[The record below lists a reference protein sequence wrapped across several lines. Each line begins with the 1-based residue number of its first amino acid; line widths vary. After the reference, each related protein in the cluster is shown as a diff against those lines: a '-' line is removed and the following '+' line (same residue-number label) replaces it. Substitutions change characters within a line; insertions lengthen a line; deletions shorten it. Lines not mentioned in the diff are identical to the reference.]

1 MSTQLDAQPTEESNE
16 SGAEG
21 QMALTPVWQESTLQ
35 AGFVH
40 DWLVAGPLATPL
52 ADIEG
57 FNGPNFKERIAADF
71 RTATGKVGKAQD
83 PAVPGAGEIFA
94 SALERHS
101 FVPDHDGTKWRV
113 VRCLDDHFVDLSTFH
128 HTPHYLQ
135 SWAYCVL
142 EVGGARD
149 VTFALTTN
157 GPADIWVNGEHC
169 HRAERFQH
177 QLPATVSFA
186 ARLKEGRNEIGI
198 CFEAV
203 ALRECP
209 YVMALQVADDQGTD
223 SAHERRG
230 DKAFDDCKVF
240 LPTSV
245 RPESRRKTLESL
257 FEQAYLERDLYS
269 RHAKVT
275 VRWPGDEPVTDD
287 FALRL
292 QRKGGRIYSE
302 HHTKGESREEVVLGT
317 AFQFPQDDYQI
328 MLFPNPEHYYTNDLR
343 VERMLDIHIVGN
355 TEYSTERYG
364 TYQGR
369 RREAL
374 LGAARRGAEDSV
386 FSEIAAM
393 ELGMWD
399 NLNEQVILDSIAS
412 INERA
417 DCSDFDLVGLL
428 GMAGRYIEEE
438 GFPQSLV
445 EPLQSC
451 FQNFRYWMDQPGADA
466 MCFWSENHQ
475 ILFHT
480 CEILAG
486 QLLPDELFA
495 NAGLTGSEHRS
506 KGEERALSWLR
517 KRAAGGFREWDSN
530 TYFEED
536 VLALSHLVDLAEN
549 DDVRE
554 LAAVVLDKMFFGL
567 AVNSFKGVF
576 GSSHGRTYAPYIK
589 DAFREPTSGITRLL
603 WGKGIFNGSIRGTVS
618 LACAVNYQLPPVI
631 EAIAIDPADEIWSR
645 ERHAG
650 QLEAWCDREEGE
662 WAVDK
667 VTYKTP
673 DYMLSSAQD
682 YRPGRFGYQQHIWQA
697 TLAPEAVVFVTHP
710 PCLSEDGSHR
720 PNFWHGNVVLPR
732 VAQWKDLLVAVH
744 QLPEDDWL
752 GFTHAYFPVYA
763 FDEHEIRDGWAC
775 ARVGEGYL
783 AITASAGFT
792 LTESGKSAFRELRS
806 YGQNNVWMVQM
817 GREELD
823 GSFAEFVEKVT
834 ALDIIFEEDSVH
846 LTSLRGDSIDF
857 GWQGPL
863 LVNEQEQ
870 EIGGFLHFDNPYSST
885 ELGSEKM
892 SIQFMDLLMQLDFS

>member
-1 MSTQLDAQPTEESNE
+1 MSTEMDAQPAGESRE
-16 SGAEG
+16 PEAEG
-21 QMALTPVWQESTLQ
+21 QMSLTPVWQESALQ
-35 AGFVH
+35 TGFVH
-40 DWLVAGPLATPL
+40 DWLVAGPLATPIAEFEGYTGPDDKNRIV
-52 ADIEG
+52 ADVRAAAAAGGSDPEG
-57 FNGPNFKERIAADF
+57 AI
-71 RTATGKVGKAQD
+71 
-83 PAVPGAGEIFA
+83 PASPEVFAG
-94 SALERHS
+94 ALERHS
-101 FVPDHDGTKWRV
+101 FVPDREETKWRV
-113 VRCLDDHFVDLSTFH
+113 VRCLDDHFVDVSTFH
-128 HTPHYLQ
+128 HTPHFLQ
-135 SWAYCVL
+135 AWAYCVL
-142 EVGGARD
+142 DVPGACE

-157 GPADIWVNGEHC
+157 GPADIWVNEEQC
-169 HRAERFQH
+169 HRVEHFHH
-177 QLPATVSFA
+177 QLPETVSFPA
-186 ARLKEGRNEIGI
+186 KLKEGRNEVKV

-209 YVMALQVADDQGTD
+209 YVMALQLTDQEDGGSKSLD
-223 SAHERRG
+223 NIR
-230 DKAFDDCKVF
+230 VL

-245 RPESRRKTLESL
+245 RPASRRQTLESI
-257 FEQAYLERDLYS
+257 FDQAYLDRDVYS

-275 VRWPGDEPVTDD
+275 VRWPEGQAVTDD

-292 QRKGGRIYSE
+292 MRKGGRIYSE
-302 HHTKGESREEVVLGT
+302 HHTKGETREEVVLGT
-317 AFQFPQDDYQI
+317 AFQFPQDDYEVF
-328 MLFPNPEHYYTNDLR
+328 LFPNPEHYYVNDLR
-343 VERMLDIHIVGN
+343 VERRMDVHIVGN

-364 TYQGR
+364 TYPQR

-374 LGAARRGAEDSV
+374 LNAARRGAEGSI
-386 FSEIAAM
+386 FAEIAAM

-399 NLNEQVILDSIAS
+399 NLNEQVILDCIAS

-428 GMAGRYIEEE
+428 GMAGRYIEEQ
-438 GFPQSLV
+438 GFPQSLI
-445 EPLQSC
+445 EPLQNC
-451 FQNFRYWMDQPGADA
+451 FQSFRYWMDQPGADA

-486 QLLPDELFA
+486 QLLPDELFT
-495 NAGLTGSEHRS
+495 NAGLTGSEHRA

-576 GSSHGRTYAPYIK
+576 GSSHGRTYAPFIK

-603 WGKGIFNGSIRGTVS
+603 WGKGIFNRSIRGTVS

-662 WAVDK
+662 WEVNK

-673 DYMLSSAQD
+673 DYMLCSAQD
-682 YRPGRFGYQQHIWQA
+682 FRPGESGYQQHIWQA
-697 TLAPEAVVFVTHP
+697 TFSPEAVVFVTHP

-732 VAQWKDLLVAVH
+732 AAQWKDLLVAVH
-744 QLPEDDWL
+744 RLPEDDWL
-752 GFTHAYFPVYA
+752 GFTHAYFPMHA

-775 ARVGEGYL
+775 ARVGDGYL
-783 AITASAGFT
+783 AMTASAGLT
-792 LTESGKSAFRELRS
+792 LTETGRSAFRELRS
-806 YGQNNVWMVQM
+806 YGQNNIWVVQM
-817 GREELD
+817 GRAETD

-834 ALDIIFEEDSVH
+834 ALDVTFEEDSVH
-846 LTSLRGDSIDF
+846 LTSLRGESVDF
-857 GWQGPL
+857 GWEGPL
-863 LVNEQEQ
+863 LVNEKE
-870 EIGGFLHFDNPYSST
+870 EPISGFLHFDNPYSST

>member
-1 MSTQLDAQPTEESNE
+1 MSTELEAQPAEEPKE
-16 SGAEG
+16 TADGE
-21 QMALTPVWQESTLQ
+21 QIALTPVWQESALR

-40 DWLVAGPLATPL
+40 DWLVAGPVATPIEDIDGYTGPDYKNRIV
-52 ADIEG
+52 ADIRAAAVEG
-57 FNGPNFKERIAADF
+57 KSGQEGVI
-71 RTATGKVGKAQD
+71 
-83 PAVPGAGEIFA
+83 PASPEVFAG
-94 SALERHS
+94 ALERHS
-101 FVPDHDGTKWRV
+101 FDSDRDETTWRV
-113 VRCLDDHFVDLSTFH
+113 VHCLDDHFVDLSTFH
-128 HTPHYLQ
+128 HTPHFLQ
-135 SWAYCVL
+135 AWAYCVL
-142 EVGGARD
+142 DVPSGCD
-149 VTFALTTN
+149 VTFAVTTN
-157 GPADIWVNGEHC
+157 GPADIWVNGERC
-169 HRAERFQH
+169 HRVEHFHH
-177 QLPATVSFA
+177 QLPATVSFPA
-186 ARLKEGRNEIGI
+186 KLKVGRNEIGVS
-198 CFEAV
+198 FEAV

-209 YVMALQVADDQGTD
+209 YVMALQLT
-223 SAHERRG
+223 ECG
-230 DKAFDDCKVF
+230 DEAGKTLDEVGVL

-245 RPESRRKTLESL
+245 RPASRRRTLESL
-257 FEQAYLERDLYS
+257 FDQAYLDRDVYS

-275 VRWPGDEPVTDD
+275 VNWQGGQTVTDD

-292 QRKGGRIYSE
+292 MRKGGRIYSE
-302 HHTKGESREEVVLGT
+302 HHTKGEKREEIVLGT
-317 AFQFPQDDYQI
+317 AFQFPQDDYEI
-328 MLFPNPEHYYTNDLR
+328 MLFPNPEHYYVNDMR
-343 VERMLDIHIVGN
+343 VERRLDVHIVGN
-355 TEYSTERYG
+355 SEYSTERYG
-364 TYQGR
+364 TYPQR

-374 LGAARRGAEDSV
+374 LGAARRGAEGSI
-386 FSEIAAM
+386 FAEIAAM
-393 ELGMWD
+393 ELGMWN

-428 GMAGRYIEEE
+428 GMAGRYIEEP
-438 GFPQSLV
+438 GFPEALV
-445 EPLQSC
+445 EPLQNC
-451 FQNFRYWMDQPGADA
+451 FLNFRYWMDQPGADA

-486 QLLPDELFA
+486 QLLPDEVFA
-495 NAGLTGSEHRS
+495 NAGLTGREHRAM
-506 KGEERALSWLR
+506 GEERALSWLR

-567 AVNSFKGVF
+567 AVNSYKGVF

-603 WGKGIFNGSIRGTVS
+603 WGKGIFNRSIRGTVS

-650 QLEAWCDREEGE
+650 QLEAWCDREEGDWE
-662 WAVDK
+662 VNK

-673 DYMLSSAQD
+673 DYMLCSAQD
-682 YRPGRFGYQQHIWQA
+682 YRPGESGYQQHIWQA
-697 TLAPEAVVFVTHP
+697 TLSPEAVVFVTHP
-710 PCLSEDGSHR
+710 PCISEDGSHR

-732 VAQWKDLLVAVH
+732 AAQWKDVLVSVH
-744 QLPEDDWL
+744 RLPEDDWL
-752 GFTHAYFPVYA
+752 GFTHAYFPIYA

-783 AITASAGFT
+783 AITASAGLT
-792 LTESGKSAFRELRS
+792 LTEEGKSAFRELRS
-806 YGQNNVWMVQM
+806 YGRNNIWVVQM
-817 GREELD
+817 GRAEMD
-823 GSFAEFVEKVT
+823 GSFAEFVDKVT
-834 ALDIIFEEDSVH
+834 ALDVTFGEDSVH
-846 LTSLRGDSIDF
+846 LTSLRGESLDF

-863 LVNEQEQ
+863 LVNEEEQ
-870 EIGGFLHFDNPYSST
+870 AISGFLHFDNPYSST
-885 ELGSEKM
+885 ELGSETM

>member
-1 MSTQLDAQPTEESNE
+1 MSTEMDAQPAGESRESEAEE
-16 SGAEG
+16 
-21 QMALTPVWQESTLQ
+21 QMSLTPVWQESALQ

-40 DWLVAGPLATPL
+40 DWLVAGPLAMPIAEVEGYTGPDYKNRIV
-52 ADIEG
+52 ADV
-57 FNGPNFKERIAADF
+57 RAA
-71 RTATGKVGKAQD
+71 AAAGGSD
-83 PAVPGAGEIFA
+83 PAAAIPASPEVFAG
-94 SALERHS
+94 ALERHS
-101 FVPDHDGTKWRV
+101 FVPDREETRWRV
-113 VRCLDDHFVDLSTFH
+113 VRCLDDHFVDVSTFH

-135 SWAYCVL
+135 AWAFCVL
-142 EVGGARD
+142 D
-149 VTFALTTN
+149 VSSESEATFALTTN
-157 GPADIWVNGEHC
+157 GPADIWVNGELC
-169 HRAERFQH
+169 HRVEHFHH
-177 QLPATVSFA
+177 QLPSTVSFPA
-186 ARLKEGRNEIGI
+186 KLKEGRNEVGV

-209 YVMALQVADDQGTD
+209 YVMALQLTDQEDGGSRSLD
-223 SAHERRG
+223 NIR
-230 DKAFDDCKVF
+230 VL

-245 RPESRRKTLESL
+245 RPASRRQTLESI
-257 FEQAYLERDLYS
+257 FDQAYLDRDVYS

-275 VRWPGDEPVTDD
+275 VRWPDGQAVTDD

-292 QRKGGRIYSE
+292 MRKGGRIYSE
-302 HHTKGESREEVVLGT
+302 HHTKGETREEVVLGT
-317 AFQFPQDDYQI
+317 AFQFPQDDYDVF
-328 MLFPNPEHYYTNDLR
+328 LFPNPEHYYVNDMR
-343 VERMLDIHIVGN
+343 VERRLDIHIVGN
-355 TEYSTERYG
+355 SEYSTERYG
-364 TYQGR
+364 TYPQR

-374 LGAARRGAEDSV
+374 LNAARRGAEGSI
-386 FSEIAAM
+386 FAEIAAM

-428 GMAGRYIEEE
+428 GMAGRYIEGQ

-445 EPLQSC
+445 EPLQNC
-451 FQNFRYWMDQPGADA
+451 FLSFRYWMDQPGADA

-486 QLLPDELFA
+486 QLLPDELFM
-495 NAGLTGSEHRS
+495 NAGLSGSEHRA

-536 VLALSHLVDLAEN
+536 VLALSHLVDLADN

-576 GSSHGRTYAPYIK
+576 GSSHGRTYAPFIK

-603 WGKGIFNGSIRGTVS
+603 WGKGIFNRSIRGTVS

-645 ERHAG
+645 ERHTG
-650 QLEAWCDREEGE
+650 QLEAWCDREEGSWE
-662 WAVDK
+662 VNK
-667 VTYKTP
+667 VTHKTP
-673 DYMLSSAQD
+673 DYMLCSAQD
-682 YRPGRFGYQQHIWQA
+682 FRPGESGYQQHIWQA
-697 TLAPEAVVFVTHP
+697 TFSPEAVVFVTHP

-732 VAQWKDLLVAVH
+732 AAQWKDLLVAVH
-744 QLPEDDWL
+744 RLPEDDWL
-752 GFTHAYFPVYA
+752 GFTHAYFPTYA
-763 FDEHEIRDGWAC
+763 FDEYEIRDGWAC
-775 ARVGEGYL
+775 ARVGDGYL
-783 AITASAGFT
+783 AMTASAGLT
-792 LTESGKSAFRELRS
+792 LTKTGRSAFRELRS
-806 YGQNNVWMVQM
+806 YGQNNIWVVQM
-817 GREELD
+817 GREETD

-834 ALDIIFEEDSVH
+834 GLDVTFGEDSVH
-846 LTSLRGDSIDF
+846 LASLRGESIDF
-857 GWQGPL
+857 GWEGPL
-863 LVNEQEQ
+863 LVNENE
-870 EIGGFLHFDNPYSST
+870 EPTSGFLHFDNPYSST

>member
-1 MSTQLDAQPTEESNE
+1 MSS
-16 SGAEG
+16 
-21 QMALTPVWQESTLQ
+21 TPVWQQSALL

-40 DWLVAGPLATPL
+40 DWLVAGPLATPIAEVDGYTGPDDKSRIV
-52 ADIEG
+52 ADVRAAAAAGGSSPEG
-57 FNGPNFKERIAADF
+57 AI
-71 RTATGKVGKAQD
+71 
-83 PAVPGAGEIFA
+83 PASPEVFAG
-94 SALERHS
+94 ALERHS
-101 FVPDHDGTKWRV
+101 IVPDREETRWRV
-113 VRCLDDHFVDLSTFH
+113 VRCLDDHFVDVSTFQ
-128 HTPHYLQ
+128 HTPHFLQ
-135 SWAYCVL
+135 AWAYCVL
-142 EVGGARD
+142 DVPGACE

-157 GPADIWVNGEHC
+157 GPADIWVNEEQGHRVEHF
-169 HRAERFQH
+169 HH
-177 QLPATVSFA
+177 QLPETVSFSA
-186 ARLKEGRNEIGI
+186 KMREGRNEVKI

-209 YVMALQVADDQGTD
+209 FVMALQLTDLKVEGPNSLDDF
-223 SAHERRG
+223 R
-230 DKAFDDCKVF
+230 VL

-245 RPESRRKTLESL
+245 RPANRRQTLESI
-257 FEQAYLERDLYS
+257 FDQAYLDRDVYS

-275 VRWPGDEPVTDD
+275 VRWPDGQPVTDD

-292 QRKGGRIYSE
+292 MRKGGRIYSE
-302 HHTKGESREEVVLGT
+302 HHTKGEQREEVVLGT
-317 AFQFPQDDYQI
+317 AFQFPQDDYEVF
-328 MLFPNPEHYYTNDLR
+328 LFPNPEHYYVNDLR
-343 VERMLDIHIVGN
+343 VERRLDIHIVGN
-355 TEYSTERYG
+355 SEYSTERYG
-364 TYQGR
+364 TYPQR

-374 LGAARRGAEDSV
+374 LNAARRGAEGSI
-386 FSEIAAM
+386 FAEIAAM

-399 NLNEQVILDSIAS
+399 NLNEQVILDCIAS

-445 EPLQSC
+445 EPLQNC
-451 FQNFRYWMDQPGADA
+451 FQGFRYWMDQPGADA

-486 QLLPDELFA
+486 QLLPDDLFA
-495 NAGLTGSEHRS
+495 NAGLTGSEHRA

-589 DAFREPTSGITRLL
+589 DAFREPTSGVTRLL
-603 WGKGIFNGSIRGTVS
+603 WGKGIFNRSIRGTVS

-662 WAVDK
+662 WEVNK

-673 DYMLSSAQD
+673 DYMLCSAQD
-682 YRPGRFGYQQHIWQA
+682 FRPGESGYQQHIWQA
-697 TLAPEAVVFVTHP
+697 TLSPEAVVFVTHP

-732 VAQWKDLLVAVH
+732 AAQWKDLLVAVH
-744 QLPEDDWL
+744 RLPEDDWL
-752 GFTHAYFPVYA
+752 GFTHAYFPIYA
-763 FDEHEIRDGWAC
+763 FDEHEFRDGWAC

-783 AITASAGFT
+783 AITASAGLT
-792 LTESGKSAFRELRS
+792 LTESGKSAYRELRS
-806 YGQNNVWMVQM
+806 HGRNSSWVVQM
-817 GREELD
+817 GRAEID

-834 ALDIIFEEDSVH
+834 ALDITFGEDSVH
-846 LTSLRGDSIDF
+846 LTSLRGESIDF

-863 LVNEQEQ
+863 LVNEKE
-870 EIGGFLHFDNPYSST
+870 EPTSGFLHFDNPYSST

>member
-1 MSTQLDAQPTEESNE
+1 MSTELEAQPAEEPKE
-16 SGAEG
+16 SEVEG
-21 QMALTPVWQESTLQ
+21 QIALTPVWQESALQ

-40 DWLVAGPLATPL
+40 DWLVAGPVATPIEDFDGYPGPEYKSRIV
-52 ADIEG
+52 ADI
-57 FNGPNFKERIAADF
+57 RAAAAEDG
-71 RTATGKVGKAQD
+71 REPGGAI
-83 PAVPGAGEIFA
+83 PAAPDVFAG
-94 SALERHS
+94 ALERHS
-101 FVPDHDGTKWRV
+101 FDPDRDETNWRV
-113 VRCLDDHFVDLSTFH
+113 VHCLDDHFVDLSTFH
-128 HTPHYLQ
+128 HTPHFLQ
-135 SWAYCVL
+135 AWAYCVL
-142 EVGGARD
+142 DVPGESE
-149 VTFALTTN
+149 VTFGVTTN
-157 GPADIWVNGEHC
+157 GPADIWVNGEQC
-169 HRAERFQH
+169 HRVEHFHH
-177 QLPATVSFA
+177 QLPETVSFPA
-186 ARLKEGRNEIGI
+186 KLKAGRNEIGV

-209 YVMALQVADDQGTD
+209 YVMALQLT
-223 SAHERRG
+223 ERG
-230 DKAFDDCKVF
+230 DESGKSLDEFRVL

-245 RPESRRKTLESL
+245 RPASRRQTLESI
-257 FEQAYLERDLYS
+257 FDQAYLDRDVYS

-275 VRWPGDEPVTDD
+275 VSWPDGQPVTDD
-287 FALRL
+287 FAMRL
-292 QRKGGRIYSE
+292 MRKGGRIYSE

-317 AFQFPQDDYQI
+317 AFQFPQDDYEVF
-328 MLFPNPEHYYTNDLR
+328 LFPNPEHYYVNDLR
-343 VERMLDIHIVGN
+343 VERRLDIHIVGN
-355 TEYSTERYG
+355 SEYSTERYG
-364 TYQGR
+364 TYPQR

-374 LGAARRGAEDSV
+374 LNAARRGAEGSV

-428 GMAGRYIEEE
+428 GMAGRYIEEP
-438 GFPQSLV
+438 GFPQALV
-445 EPLQSC
+445 EPLQNC
-451 FQNFRYWMDQPGADA
+451 FLNFRYWMDQPGADA

-486 QLLPDELFA
+486 QLLPEELFA
-495 NAGLTGSEHRS
+495 NAGLTGSEHRA

-549 DDVRE
+549 EDVRE

-567 AVNSFKGVF
+567 AVNSFRGVF

-589 DAFREPTSGITRLL
+589 DAYREPTSGVTRLL
-603 WGKGIFNGSIRGTVS
+603 WGKGIFNRSIRGTVS

-645 ERHAG
+645 EGHAG
-650 QLEAWCDREEGE
+650 QLEAWCDREEGDWE
-662 WAVDK
+662 VNK

-673 DYMLSSAQD
+673 DYMLCSAQD
-682 YRPGRFGYQQHIWQA
+682 YRPGESGYQQHIWQA
-697 TLAPEAVVFVTHP
+697 TFSPEAVVFVTHP

-732 VAQWKDLLVAVH
+732 AAQWRDLLVSVH
-744 QLPEDDWL
+744 RLQEDDWL
-752 GFTHAYFPVYA
+752 GFTHAYFPIYA

-783 AITASAGFT
+783 AITALAGLT

-806 YGQNNVWMVQM
+806 YGQNNIWVVQM
-817 GREELD
+817 GRAETD

-834 ALDIIFEEDSVH
+834 SLDVTYGEDSVH
-846 LTSLRGDSIDF
+846 LTSLRGESIDF

-863 LVNEQEQ
+863 LVNEEEQ
-870 EIGGFLHFDNPYSST
+870 PISGFLHFDNPYSST

>member
-1 MSTQLDAQPTEESNE
+1 MSTQTDAQPAGGSEES
-16 SGAEG
+16 GVEG
-21 QMALTPVWQESTLQ
+21 QMALSPVWQESALR
-35 AGFVH
+35 AGFIH
-40 DWLVAGPLATPL
+40 DWLVAGPVATPL
-52 ADIEG
+52 TDIDGYPGPSFKKQVAAEFRAASAANREG
-57 FNGPNFKERIAADF
+57 KE
-71 RTATGKVGKAQD
+71 
-83 PAVPGAGEIFA
+83 PAVPASLDVFA
-94 SALERHS
+94 TALERRA
-101 FVPDHDGTKWRV
+101 FIPDCKESTWRV

-128 HTPHYLQ
+128 HTPHFLQ
-135 SWAYCVL
+135 SWAYCALDVAS
-142 EVGGARD
+142 AREM
-149 VTFALTTN
+149 TFSVTTN
-157 GPADIWVNGEHC
+157 GPADIWVNGAHC
-169 HRAERFQH
+169 HRVEHFHH
-177 QLPATVSFA
+177 QLPETVSFPA
-186 ARLKEGRNEIGI
+186 MLREGRNEIGI

-203 ALRECP
+203 AMRECP
-209 YVMALQVADDQGTD
+209 YVMALQLAAPRDAGAAPSNGDGNSLDDI
-223 SAHERRG
+223 
-230 DKAFDDCKVF
+230 KAL

-245 RPESRRKTLESL
+245 RPESRRKALESL
-257 FEQAYLERDLYS
+257 FAQAYLDRDVYS

-275 VRWPGDEPVTDD
+275 VRWPGDQPVTDD

-292 QRKGGRIYSE
+292 TREGGRIYSE
-302 HHTKGESREEVVLGT
+302 HHTKGEPRDEVILGT

-328 MLFPNPEHYYTNDLR
+328 MLFPNPEHYYVNDLR
-343 VERMLDIHIVGN
+343 VERRLDVHIVGN
-355 TEYSTERYG
+355 NEYSTERYG
-364 TYQGR
+364 TYQAR

-374 LGAARRGAEDSV
+374 LNAARRGAEGSV
-386 FSEIAAM
+386 YSEIAAM
-393 ELGMWD
+393 ELGMWN
-399 NLNEQVILDSIAS
+399 NLNEKVILECIET

-428 GMAGRYIEEE
+428 GMAGRYIEEPD
-438 GFPQSLV
+438 FPQSLV
-445 EPLQSC
+445 EPLQNC
-451 FQNFRYWMDQPGADA
+451 FLNFRYWMDQPGADA

-486 QLLPDELFA
+486 QLLPDDLFA
-495 NAGLTGSEHRS
+495 NAGLTGRQHRE

-576 GSSHGRTYAPYIK
+576 GSSHGRTYSPYIK
-589 DAFREPTSGITRLL
+589 DAFREPTSGIARLL
-603 WGKGIFNGSIRGTVS
+603 WGKGIFNRSIRGTVS

-650 QLEAWCDREEGE
+650 QMEAWCDREEGE
-662 WAVDK
+662 WEVNK

-673 DYMLSSAQD
+673 DYMLCSAQD
-682 YRPGRFGYQQHIWQA
+682 FRPGEPGYQQHIWQA
-697 TLAPEAVVFVTHP
+697 TLSPEAVVFVTHP
-710 PCLSEDGSHR
+710 PCISEDGSHR

-732 VAQWKDLLVAVH
+732 VAQWRDLLVAVH
-744 QLPEDDWL
+744 RLPADDWL
-752 GFTHAYFPVYA
+752 GFTHAYFPIYA

-783 AITASAGFT
+783 AITASAGLT
-792 LTESGKSAFRELRS
+792 LTQEGKSAFRDLRS
-806 YGQNNVWMVQM
+806 HGQNNIWVAQM
-817 GREELD
+817 GRADLD

-834 ALDIIFEEDSVH
+834 SLDVTFGEDSVH
-846 LTSLRGDSIDF
+846 LNSLRGESVDF

-863 LVNEQEQ
+863 LVNEEEQ
-870 EIGGFLHFDNPYSST
+870 PIRDFLHFDNPYSNT

>member
-1 MSTQLDAQPTEESNE
+1 MSTEMDAQPAGESKQSE
-16 SGAEG
+16 ADG
-21 QMALTPVWQESTLQ
+21 QMSSTPVWQQSALQ

-40 DWLVAGPLATPL
+40 DWLVAGPLATPIAEVDGYTGPDDKSRIV
-52 ADIEG
+52 ADVRAAAAASGSSPEG
-57 FNGPNFKERIAADF
+57 AI
-71 RTATGKVGKAQD
+71 
-83 PAVPGAGEIFA
+83 PASPEVFAG
-94 SALERHS
+94 ALERHS
-101 FVPDHDGTKWRV
+101 FVPDREETRWRV
-113 VRCLDDHFVDLSTFH
+113 VRCLDDHFVDVSTFQ
-128 HTPHYLQ
+128 HTPHFLQ
-135 SWAYCVL
+135 AWAYCVL
-142 EVGGARD
+142 DVPGACE

-157 GPADIWVNGEHC
+157 GPADIWVNEEQYHRVEHF
-169 HRAERFQH
+169 HH
-177 QLPATVSFA
+177 QLPETVSFPA
-186 ARLKEGRNEIGI
+186 KLKEGRNEVKV

-209 YVMALQVADDQGTD
+209 YVMALQLTDLKVEGLNSLDDF
-223 SAHERRG
+223 R
-230 DKAFDDCKVF
+230 VL

-245 RPESRRKTLESL
+245 RPANRRQTLESI
-257 FEQAYLERDLYS
+257 FDQAYLDRDVYS

-275 VRWPGDEPVTDD
+275 VRWPDGQPVTDD

-292 QRKGGRIYSE
+292 MRKGGRIYSE
-302 HHTKGESREEVVLGT
+302 HHTKGEQREEVVLGT
-317 AFQFPQDDYQI
+317 AFQFPQDDYEVF
-328 MLFPNPEHYYTNDLR
+328 LFPNPEHYYVNDLR
-343 VERMLDIHIVGN
+343 VERRLDIHIVGN
-355 TEYSTERYG
+355 SEYSTERYG
-364 TYQGR
+364 TYPQR

-374 LGAARRGAEDSV
+374 LNAARRGAEGSI
-386 FSEIAAM
+386 FAEIAAM

-399 NLNEQVILDSIAS
+399 NLNEQVILDCIAS

-445 EPLQSC
+445 EPLQNC
-451 FQNFRYWMDQPGADA
+451 FQGFRYWMDQPGADA

-486 QLLPDELFA
+486 QLLPDDLFA
-495 NAGLTGSEHRS
+495 NAGLTGSEHRA

-603 WGKGIFNGSIRGTVS
+603 WGKGIFNRSIRGTVS

-650 QLEAWCDREEGE
+650 KLEAWCDREEGAWE
-662 WAVDK
+662 VNK

-673 DYMLSSAQD
+673 DYMLCSAQNF
-682 YRPGRFGYQQHIWQA
+682 RPGESGYQQHIWQA
-697 TLAPEAVVFVTHP
+697 TLSPEAVVFVTHP

-732 VAQWKDLLVAVH
+732 AAQWKDLLVAVH
-744 QLPEDDWL
+744 RLPEDDWL
-752 GFTHAYFPVYA
+752 GFTHAYFPIYA
-763 FDEHEIRDGWAC
+763 FDEQEFRDGWAC

-783 AITASAGFT
+783 AITASAGLT
-792 LTESGKSAFRELRS
+792 LTESGKSAYRELRS
-806 YGQNNVWMVQM
+806 HGRNSSWVVQM
-817 GREELD
+817 GRAEID

-834 ALDIIFEEDSVH
+834 ALDITFGEDSVH
-846 LTSLRGDSIDF
+846 LTSLRGESIDF

-863 LVNEQEQ
+863 LVNEKE
-870 EIGGFLHFDNPYSST
+870 EPTSGFLHFDNPYSST

>member
-1 MSTQLDAQPTEESNE
+1 MSTEMDAQPAGESKE
-16 SGAEG
+16 AEAEG
-21 QMALTPVWQESTLQ
+21 PMSLTPVWQESALQ

-40 DWLVAGPLATPL
+40 DWLVAGPLAAPVAEVEGYTGPDYKKQIV
-52 ADIEG
+52 ADVRAAAAAGGSDPEG
-57 FNGPNFKERIAADF
+57 AI
-71 RTATGKVGKAQD
+71 
-83 PAVPGAGEIFA
+83 PASSEVFAG
-94 SALERHS
+94 ALERRNI
-101 FVPDHDGTKWRV
+101 VPDRDETRWRV
-113 VRCLDDHFVDLSTFH
+113 IRCLDDHFVDLSTFH

-135 SWAYCVL
+135 AWAFCVL
-142 EVGGARD
+142 DVPAACE
-149 VTFALTTN
+149 VTFSLTTN
-157 GPADIWVNGEHC
+157 GPADIWVAEEHC
-169 HRAERFQH
+169 HRVEHFHH
-177 QLPATVSFA
+177 QLPYTDSFPA
-186 ARLKEGRNEIGI
+186 KLKEGRNEVGV

-209 YVMALQVADDQGTD
+209 YVMALQLTDQEDGGNRSLD
-223 SAHERRG
+223 NIR
-230 DKAFDDCKVF
+230 VL

-245 RPESRRKTLESL
+245 RPASRRQTLESI
-257 FEQAYLERDLYS
+257 FDQAYLDRDVYS

-275 VRWPGDEPVTDD
+275 VQWADGQEVTDD

-292 QRKGGRIYSE
+292 MRKGGRIYSE
-302 HHTKGESREEVVLGT
+302 HHTKGETREEVVLGT
-317 AFQFPQDDYQI
+317 AFQFPQDDYEVF
-328 MLFPNPEHYYTNDLR
+328 LFPNPEHYYVNDLR
-343 VERMLDIHIVGN
+343 VERRLDIHIVGN
-355 TEYSTERYG
+355 NEYSTERYG
-364 TYQGR
+364 TYPQR

-374 LGAARRGAEDSV
+374 LNAARRGAEGSV
-386 FSEIAAM
+386 FAEIAAM

-399 NLNEQVILDSIAS
+399 NLNEQVILDCIAS

-428 GMAGRYIEEE
+428 GMAGRYIEEP
-438 GFPQSLV
+438 GFPQALV
-445 EPLQSC
+445 EPLQNC
-451 FQNFRYWMDQPGADA
+451 FQSFRYWMDQPGADA

-486 QLLPDELFA
+486 QLLPDELFT
-495 NAGLTGSEHRS
+495 NAGLTGSEHRA

-576 GSSHGRTYAPYIK
+576 GSSHGRTYAPFIK
-589 DAFREPTSGITRLL
+589 DAFREPTSGMTRLL
-603 WGKGIFNGSIRGTVS
+603 WGKGIFNRSIRGTVS

-631 EAIAIDPADEIWSR
+631 EAIAIDPADEIWNR

-650 QLEAWCDREEGE
+650 QLEAWCDREEGSWE
-662 WAVDK
+662 VNK

-673 DYMLSSAQD
+673 DYMLCSAQD
-682 YRPGRFGYQQHIWQA
+682 FRPGEYGYQQHIWQA
-697 TLAPEAVVFVTHP
+697 TFSPEAVVFVTHP

-732 VAQWKDLLVAVH
+732 AVQWKDLLVAVH

-752 GFTHAYFPVYA
+752 GFTHAYFPIYA
-763 FDEHEIRDGWAC
+763 FEEHEIRDGWAC
-775 ARVGEGYL
+775 ARVGDGYL
-783 AITASAGFT
+783 AMTASAGLT
-792 LTESGKSAFRELRS
+792 LTETGRNAFRELRS
-806 YGQNNVWMVQM
+806 YGQKNIWVVQM
-817 GREELD
+817 GRAETD

-834 ALDIIFEEDSVH
+834 TLDVTFGEDSVH
-846 LTSLRGDSIDF
+846 LTSLRGESVDF
-857 GWQGPL
+857 GWEGPL
-863 LVNEQEQ
+863 LVNEKE
-870 EIGGFLHFDNPYSST
+870 EPVSGFLHFDNPYSST

>member
-1 MSTQLDAQPTEESNE
+1 MSTEMDAQPAGESRE
-16 SGAEG
+16 SEADG
-21 QMALTPVWQESTLQ
+21 QMSLTPVWQESALQ

-40 DWLVAGPLATPL
+40 DWLVAGPLATPIAKVEGYTGPDYKNRIV
-52 ADIEG
+52 ADVRAAAVAGGSDQEG
-57 FNGPNFKERIAADF
+57 AI
-71 RTATGKVGKAQD
+71 
-83 PAVPGAGEIFA
+83 PASPEVFGG
-94 SALERHS
+94 ALERHS
-101 FVPDHDGTKWRV
+101 FVPDRDETRWRV

-128 HTPHYLQ
+128 HTPHFLQ
-135 SWAYCVL
+135 AWAYCVL
-142 EVGGARD
+142 DVPGACE

-157 GPADIWVNGEHC
+157 GPADIWVNEEQCRRVEHF
-169 HRAERFQH
+169 HH
-177 QLPATVSFA
+177 QLPETVSFPA
-186 ARLKEGRNEIGI
+186 KLKEGRNEVGI

-209 YVMALQVADDQGTD
+209 YVMALQLTDQEDGGGKSLD
-223 SAHERRG
+223 NIR
-230 DKAFDDCKVF
+230 VL

-245 RPESRRKTLESL
+245 RPANRRQTLESI
-257 FEQAYLERDLYS
+257 FDQAYLDRDVYS

-275 VRWPGDEPVTDD
+275 VRWPDGQAVTDD

-292 QRKGGRIYSE
+292 MRKGGRIYSE
-302 HHTKGESREEVVLGT
+302 HHTKGETREEVVLGT
-317 AFQFPQDDYQI
+317 AFQFPQDDYEVF
-328 MLFPNPEHYYTNDLR
+328 LFPNPEHYYVNDLR
-343 VERMLDIHIVGN
+343 VERRLDIHIVGN
-355 TEYSTERYG
+355 SEYSTERYG
-364 TYQGR
+364 TYPQR

-374 LGAARRGAEDSV
+374 LNAARRGAEGSI

-399 NLNEQVILDSIAS
+399 NLNEQVILDCIAS

-445 EPLQSC
+445 EPLQNC
-451 FQNFRYWMDQPGADA
+451 FQGFRYWMDQPGADA

-486 QLLPDELFA
+486 QLLPDELFT
-495 NAGLTGSEHRS
+495 NAGLTGSEHRA

-576 GSSHGRTYAPYIK
+576 GSSHGRTYAPFIK

-603 WGKGIFNGSIRGTVS
+603 WGKGIFNRSIRGTVS

-650 QLEAWCDREEGE
+650 QLEAWCDREEGSWE
-662 WAVDK
+662 VNK

-673 DYMLSSAQD
+673 DYMLCSAQD
-682 YRPGRFGYQQHIWQA
+682 FRRGESGYQQHIWQA
-697 TLAPEAVVFVTHP
+697 TFSPEAVVFVTHP

-732 VAQWKDLLVAVH
+732 AAQWKDLLVAVH
-744 QLPEDDWL
+744 RLPGDDWL
-752 GFTHAYFPVYA
+752 GFTHAYFPTFA
-763 FDEHEIRDGWAC
+763 FDEHEIRAGWAC
-775 ARVGEGYL
+775 ARVGDGYL
-783 AITASAGFT
+783 AITASAGLT
-792 LTESGKSAFRELRS
+792 LTETGRNAFRELRS
-806 YGQNNVWMVQM
+806 YGQNNIWVVQM
-817 GREELD
+817 GRAETD

-834 ALDIIFEEDSVH
+834 ALDVTFGEDSVH
-846 LTSLRGDSIDF
+846 LTSLRGESIDF
-857 GWQGPL
+857 GWEGPL
-863 LVNEQEQ
+863 LVNEKE
-870 EIGGFLHFDNPYSST
+870 EPVSGFLHFDNPYSST
-885 ELGSEKM
+885 ELGSAKM

>member
-1 MSTQLDAQPTEESNE
+1 MGTEIDAQPAGESKE
-16 SGAEG
+16 SEADG
-21 QMALTPVWQESTLQ
+21 QMSSTPVWQQSALR

-40 DWLVAGPLATPL
+40 DWLVAGPLATPIAEVDGYTGPDDKSRIV
-52 ADIEG
+52 ADVRAAAAAGGSSPEG
-57 FNGPNFKERIAADF
+57 AI
-71 RTATGKVGKAQD
+71 
-83 PAVPGAGEIFA
+83 PASPEVFAG
-94 SALERHS
+94 ALERHS
-101 FVPDHDGTKWRV
+101 FVPDREETRWRV
-113 VRCLDDHFVDLSTFH
+113 VRCLDDHFVDVSTFQ
-128 HTPHYLQ
+128 HTPHFLQ
-135 SWAYCVL
+135 AWAYCVL
-142 EVGGARD
+142 DVPGACE

-157 GPADIWVNGEHC
+157 GPADIWVNEEQGHRVEHF
-169 HRAERFQH
+169 HH
-177 QLPATVSFA
+177 QLPETVSFSA
-186 ARLKEGRNEIGI
+186 KMKEGRNEVKI

-209 YVMALQVADDQGTD
+209 FVMAPQLTDLKVEGLNSLDDF
-223 SAHERRG
+223 R
-230 DKAFDDCKVF
+230 VL

-245 RPESRRKTLESL
+245 RPANRRQTLESI
-257 FEQAYLERDLYS
+257 FDQAYLDRDVYS

-275 VRWPGDEPVTDD
+275 VRWPDGQPVTDD

-292 QRKGGRIYSE
+292 MRKGGRIYSE
-302 HHTKGESREEVVLGT
+302 HHTKGEQREEVVLGT
-317 AFQFPQDDYQI
+317 AFQFPQDDYEVF
-328 MLFPNPEHYYTNDLR
+328 LFPNPEHYYVNDLR
-343 VERMLDIHIVGN
+343 VERRLDIHIVGN
-355 TEYSTERYG
+355 SEYSTERYG
-364 TYQGR
+364 TYPQR

-374 LGAARRGAEDSV
+374 LNAARRGAEGSI
-386 FSEIAAM
+386 FAEIAAM

-399 NLNEQVILDSIAS
+399 NLNEQIILDCIAS

-445 EPLQSC
+445 EPLQNC
-451 FQNFRYWMDQPGADA
+451 FQGFRYWMDQPGADA

-495 NAGLTGSEHRS
+495 NAGLTGSEHRA

-589 DAFREPTSGITRLL
+589 DAFREPTSGVTRLL
-603 WGKGIFNGSIRGTVS
+603 WGKGIFNRSIRGTVS

-662 WAVDK
+662 WEVNK

-673 DYMLSSAQD
+673 DYMLCSAQD
-682 YRPGRFGYQQHIWQA
+682 FRPGESGYQQHIWQA
-697 TLAPEAVVFVTHP
+697 TLSPEAVVFVTHP

-732 VAQWKDLLVAVH
+732 AAQWKDLLVAVH
-744 QLPEDDWL
+744 RLPEDDWL
-752 GFTHAYFPVYA
+752 GFTHAYFPIYA
-763 FDEHEIRDGWAC
+763 FDEHEFRDGWAC

-783 AITASAGFT
+783 AITASAGLT
-792 LTESGKSAFRELRS
+792 LTESGKSAYRELRS
-806 YGQNNVWMVQM
+806 HGRNSSWVVQM
-817 GREELD
+817 GRAEID

-834 ALDIIFEEDSVH
+834 ALDITFGEDSVH
-846 LTSLRGDSIDF
+846 LTSLRGESIDF

-863 LVNEQEQ
+863 LVNEKE
-870 EIGGFLHFDNPYSST
+870 EPTSGFLHFDNPYSST

>member
-1 MSTQLDAQPTEESNE
+1 MSTEMDAQPAEESRE
-16 SGAEG
+16 PEAEG
-21 QMALTPVWQESTLQ
+21 QMSLTPVWQESALQ
-35 AGFVH
+35 TGFVH
-40 DWLVAGPLATPL
+40 DWLVAGPLATPIAEFEGYTGPDDKNRIV
-52 ADIEG
+52 ADVRAAAAAGGSDPEG
-57 FNGPNFKERIAADF
+57 AI
-71 RTATGKVGKAQD
+71 
-83 PAVPGAGEIFA
+83 PASPEVFAG
-94 SALERHS
+94 ALERHS
-101 FVPDHDGTKWRV
+101 FVPDREETKWRV
-113 VRCLDDHFVDLSTFH
+113 VRCLDDHFVDVSTFY
-128 HTPHYLQ
+128 HTPHFLQ
-135 SWAYCVL
+135 AWAYCVL
-142 EVGGARD
+142 DVPGACE

-157 GPADIWVNGEHC
+157 GPADIWVNEEQC
-169 HRAERFQH
+169 HRVEHFHH
-177 QLPATVSFA
+177 QLPETVSFPA
-186 ARLKEGRNEIGI
+186 KLKEGRNEVKV

-209 YVMALQVADDQGTD
+209 YVMALQLTDQEDGGSKSLD
-223 SAHERRG
+223 NIR
-230 DKAFDDCKVF
+230 VL

-245 RPESRRKTLESL
+245 RPASRRQTLESI
-257 FEQAYLERDLYS
+257 FDQAYLDRDVYS

-275 VRWPGDEPVTDD
+275 VRWPEGQAVTDD

-292 QRKGGRIYSE
+292 MRKGGRIYSE
-302 HHTKGESREEVVLGT
+302 HHTKGETREEVVLGT
-317 AFQFPQDDYQI
+317 AFQFPQDDYEVF
-328 MLFPNPEHYYTNDLR
+328 LFPNPEHYYVNDLR
-343 VERMLDIHIVGN
+343 VERRMDVHIVGN

-364 TYQGR
+364 TYPQR

-374 LGAARRGAEDSV
+374 LNAARRGAEGSI
-386 FSEIAAM
+386 FAELAAM

-399 NLNEQVILDSIAS
+399 NLNEQVILDCIAS

-428 GMAGRYIEEE
+428 GMAGRYIEEQ
-438 GFPQSLV
+438 GFPQSLI
-445 EPLQSC
+445 EPLQNC
-451 FQNFRYWMDQPGADA
+451 FQSFRYWMDQPGADA

-486 QLLPDELFA
+486 QLLPDELFT
-495 NAGLTGSEHRS
+495 NAGLTGSEHRA

-576 GSSHGRTYAPYIK
+576 GSSHGRTYAPFIK

-603 WGKGIFNGSIRGTVS
+603 WGKGIFNRSIRGTVS

-662 WAVDK
+662 WEVNK

-673 DYMLSSAQD
+673 DYMLCSAQD
-682 YRPGRFGYQQHIWQA
+682 FRPGESGYQQHIWQA
-697 TLAPEAVVFVTHP
+697 TFSPEAVVFVTHP

-732 VAQWKDLLVAVH
+732 AAQWKDLLVAVH
-744 QLPEDDWL
+744 RLPEDDWL
-752 GFTHAYFPVYA
+752 GFTHAYFPIYA

-775 ARVGEGYL
+775 ARVGDGYL
-783 AITASAGFT
+783 AMTASAGLT
-792 LTESGKSAFRELRS
+792 LTETGRSAFRELRS
-806 YGQNNVWMVQM
+806 YGQNNIWVVQM
-817 GREELD
+817 GRAETD

-834 ALDIIFEEDSVH
+834 ALDVTFEEDSVH
-846 LTSLRGDSIDF
+846 LTSLRGESVDF
-857 GWQGPL
+857 GWEGPL
-863 LVNEQEQ
+863 LVNEKE
-870 EIGGFLHFDNPYSST
+870 EPISGFLHFDNPYSST

>member
-1 MSTQLDAQPTEESNE
+1 MGTEIDAQPAGESKE
-16 SGAEG
+16 SEADG
-21 QMALTPVWQESTLQ
+21 QMSSTPVWQQSALR

-40 DWLVAGPLATPL
+40 DWLVAGPLATPIAEVDGYTGPDDKSRIV
-52 ADIEG
+52 ADVRAAAAAGGSSPEG
-57 FNGPNFKERIAADF
+57 AI
-71 RTATGKVGKAQD
+71 
-83 PAVPGAGEIFA
+83 PASPEVFAG
-94 SALERHS
+94 ALERHS
-101 FVPDHDGTKWRV
+101 FVPDREETRWRV
-113 VRCLDDHFVDLSTFH
+113 VRCLDDHFVDVSTFQ
-128 HTPHYLQ
+128 HTPHFLQ
-135 SWAYCVL
+135 AWAYCVL
-142 EVGGARD
+142 DVPGACE

-157 GPADIWVNGEHC
+157 GPADIWVNEEQGHRVEHF
-169 HRAERFQH
+169 HH
-177 QLPATVSFA
+177 QLPETVSFSA
-186 ARLKEGRNEIGI
+186 KMKEGRNEVKI

-209 YVMALQVADDQGTD
+209 FVMALQLTDLKVEGLNSLDDF
-223 SAHERRG
+223 R
-230 DKAFDDCKVF
+230 VL

-245 RPESRRKTLESL
+245 RPANRRQTLESI
-257 FEQAYLERDLYS
+257 FDQAYLDRDVYS

-275 VRWPGDEPVTDD
+275 VRWPDGQPVTDD

-292 QRKGGRIYSE
+292 MRKGGRIYSE
-302 HHTKGESREEVVLGT
+302 HHTKGEQREEVVLGT
-317 AFQFPQDDYQI
+317 AFQFPQDDYEVF
-328 MLFPNPEHYYTNDLR
+328 LFPNPEHYYVNDLR
-343 VERMLDIHIVGN
+343 VERRLDIHIVGN
-355 TEYSTERYG
+355 SEYSTERYG
-364 TYQGR
+364 TYPQR

-374 LGAARRGAEDSV
+374 LNAARRGAEGSI
-386 FSEIAAM
+386 FAEIAAM

-399 NLNEQVILDSIAS
+399 NLNEQIILDCIAS

-445 EPLQSC
+445 EPLQNC
-451 FQNFRYWMDQPGADA
+451 FQGFRYWMDQPGADA

-495 NAGLTGSEHRS
+495 NAGLTGSEHRA

-589 DAFREPTSGITRLL
+589 DAFREPTSGVTRLL
-603 WGKGIFNGSIRGTVS
+603 WGKGIFNRSIRGTVS

-662 WAVDK
+662 WEVNK

-673 DYMLSSAQD
+673 DYMLCSAQD
-682 YRPGRFGYQQHIWQA
+682 FRPGESGYQQHIWQA
-697 TLAPEAVVFVTHP
+697 TLSPEAVVFVTHP

-732 VAQWKDLLVAVH
+732 AAQWKDLLVAVH
-744 QLPEDDWL
+744 RLPEDDWL
-752 GFTHAYFPVYA
+752 GFTHAYFPIYA
-763 FDEHEIRDGWAC
+763 FDEHEFRDGWAC

-783 AITASAGFT
+783 AITASAGLT
-792 LTESGKSAFRELRS
+792 LTESGKSAYRELRS
-806 YGQNNVWMVQM
+806 HGRNSSWVVQM
-817 GREELD
+817 GRAEID

-834 ALDIIFEEDSVH
+834 ALDITFGEDSVH
-846 LTSLRGDSIDF
+846 LTSLRGESIDF

-863 LVNEQEQ
+863 LVNEKE
-870 EIGGFLHFDNPYSST
+870 EPTSGFLHFDNPYSST

>member
-1 MSTQLDAQPTEESNE
+1 MGTEMDAQPAGESKE
-16 SGAEG
+16 SETEG
-21 QMALTPVWQESTLQ
+21 QMSSTPVWQESALL

-40 DWLVAGPLATPL
+40 DWLVAGPLATPIAEVDGYTDPDDKSRIV
-52 ADIEG
+52 ADVRAAAAAGGSSPEG
-57 FNGPNFKERIAADF
+57 AI
-71 RTATGKVGKAQD
+71 
-83 PAVPGAGEIFA
+83 PASPEVFAG
-94 SALERHS
+94 ALERHS
-101 FVPDHDGTKWRV
+101 IVPDREETRWRV
-113 VRCLDDHFVDLSTFH
+113 VRCLDDHFVDVSTFQ
-128 HTPHYLQ
+128 HTPHFLQ
-135 SWAYCVL
+135 AWAYCVL
-142 EVGGARD
+142 DVPGACE

-157 GPADIWVNGEHC
+157 GPADIWVNEEQGHRVEHF
-169 HRAERFQH
+169 HH
-177 QLPATVSFA
+177 QLPETVSFPA
-186 ARLKEGRNEIGI
+186 KLKEGRNEIKV

-209 YVMALQVADDQGTD
+209 FVMALQLTDLKVEGPNSLDDF
-223 SAHERRG
+223 R
-230 DKAFDDCKVF
+230 VL

-245 RPESRRKTLESL
+245 RPANRRQTLESI
-257 FEQAYLERDLYS
+257 FDQAYLDRDVYS

-275 VRWPGDEPVTDD
+275 VRWPDGQPVTDD

-292 QRKGGRIYSE
+292 MRKGGRIYSE
-302 HHTKGESREEVVLGT
+302 HHTKGEQREEVVLGT
-317 AFQFPQDDYQI
+317 AFQFPQDDYEVF
-328 MLFPNPEHYYTNDLR
+328 LFPNPEHYYVNDLR
-343 VERMLDIHIVGN
+343 VERRLDIHIVGN
-355 TEYSTERYG
+355 SEYSTERYG
-364 TYQGR
+364 AYPQR

-374 LGAARRGAEDSV
+374 LNAARRGAEGSI
-386 FSEIAAM
+386 FAEIAAM

-399 NLNEQVILDSIAS
+399 NLNEQVILDCIAS

-445 EPLQSC
+445 EPLQNC
-451 FQNFRYWMDQPGADA
+451 FQGFRYWMDQPGADA

-486 QLLPDELFA
+486 QLLPDDLFA
-495 NAGLTGSEHRS
+495 NAGLTGSEHRA

-589 DAFREPTSGITRLL
+589 DAFREPTSGVTRLL
-603 WGKGIFNGSIRGTVS
+603 WGKGIFNRSIRGTVS

-662 WAVDK
+662 WEVNK

-673 DYMLSSAQD
+673 DYMLCSAQD
-682 YRPGRFGYQQHIWQA
+682 FRPGESGYQQHIWQA
-697 TLAPEAVVFVTHP
+697 TLSPEAVVFVTHP
-710 PCLSEDGSHR
+710 PCLSEEGSHR

-732 VAQWKDLLVAVH
+732 AAQWKDLLVAVH
-744 QLPEDDWL
+744 RLPEDDWL
-752 GFTHAYFPVYA
+752 GFTHAYFPIYA
-763 FDEHEIRDGWAC
+763 FDEHEFRDGWAC

-783 AITASAGFT
+783 AITASAGLT
-792 LTESGKSAFRELRS
+792 LTESGKSAYRELRS
-806 YGQNNVWMVQM
+806 HGRNSSWVVQM
-817 GREELD
+817 GRAEID

-834 ALDIIFEEDSVH
+834 ALDITFGEDSVH
-846 LTSLRGDSIDF
+846 LTSLRGESIDF

-863 LVNEQEQ
+863 LVNEKE
-870 EIGGFLHFDNPYSST
+870 EPTSGFLHFDNPYSST

>member
-1 MSTQLDAQPTEESNE
+1 MSTEMDAQPAGESKE
-16 SGAEG
+16 AEAEG
-21 QMALTPVWQESTLQ
+21 QMSLTPVWQESALQ

-40 DWLVAGPLATPL
+40 DWLVAGPLAAPVAEVEGYSGPDYKNQIV
-52 ADIEG
+52 ADVRAAAAAGGSDQEG
-57 FNGPNFKERIAADF
+57 AI
-71 RTATGKVGKAQD
+71 
-83 PAVPGAGEIFA
+83 PASSEVFAG
-94 SALERHS
+94 ALERHNID
-101 FVPDHDGTKWRV
+101 PDRDETRWRV
-113 VRCLDDHFVDLSTFH
+113 IRCLDDHFVDLSTFH

-135 SWAYCVL
+135 AWAFCVL
-142 EVGGARD
+142 DVPGACE
-149 VTFALTTN
+149 VTFSLTTN
-157 GPADIWVNGEHC
+157 GPADIWVNEEHY
-169 HRAERFQH
+169 HRVEHFHQ
-177 QLPATVSFA
+177 QLPNTVSFSA
-186 ARLKEGRNEIGI
+186 KLKEGRNEVGV

-209 YVMALQVADDQGTD
+209 YVMALQLTDQEDGGNRSLD
-223 SAHERRG
+223 NIR
-230 DKAFDDCKVF
+230 VL

-245 RPESRRKTLESL
+245 RPASRRQTLESI
-257 FEQAYLERDLYS
+257 FDQAYLDRDVYS

-275 VRWPGDEPVTDD
+275 VHWADGQEVTDD

-292 QRKGGRIYSE
+292 MRKGGRIYSE
-302 HHTKGESREEVVLGT
+302 HHTKGETREEVVLGT
-317 AFQFPQDDYQI
+317 AFQFPQDDYEVF
-328 MLFPNPEHYYTNDLR
+328 LFPNPEHYYVNDLR
-343 VERMLDIHIVGN
+343 VERRLDIHIVGN
-355 TEYSTERYG
+355 NEYSTERYG
-364 TYQGR
+364 TYPQR

-374 LGAARRGAEDSV
+374 LNAARRGAEGSV
-386 FSEIAAM
+386 FAEIAAM

-399 NLNEQVILDSIAS
+399 NLNEQVILDCIAS
-412 INERA
+412 IDERA

-428 GMAGRYIEEE
+428 GMAGRYIEEP
-438 GFPQSLV
+438 GFPQALV
-445 EPLQSC
+445 EPLQNC
-451 FQNFRYWMDQPGADA
+451 FQSFRYWMDQPGADA

-486 QLLPDELFA
+486 QLLPDELFT
-495 NAGLTGSEHRS
+495 NAGLTGSEHRA

-576 GSSHGRTYAPYIK
+576 GSSHGRTYAPFIK
-589 DAFREPTSGITRLL
+589 DAFREPTSGMTRLL
-603 WGKGIFNGSIRGTVS
+603 WGKGIFNRSIRGTVS

-631 EAIAIDPADEIWSR
+631 EAIAIDPADEIWNR

-650 QLEAWCDREEGE
+650 QLETWCDREEGSWE
-662 WAVDK
+662 VNK
-667 VTYKTP
+667 VTFKTP
-673 DYMLSSAQD
+673 DYMLCSAQD
-682 YRPGRFGYQQHIWQA
+682 FRPGEYGYQQHIWQA
-697 TLAPEAVVFVTHP
+697 TFSPEAVVFVTHP

-732 VAQWKDLLVAVH
+732 AVQWKDLLVAVH
-744 QLPEDDWL
+744 RLPEDDWL
-752 GFTHAYFPVYA
+752 GFTHAYFPTYA

-775 ARVGEGYL
+775 ARVGDGYL
-783 AITASAGFT
+783 AMTASAGLT
-792 LTESGKSAFRELRS
+792 LTETGRNAFRELRS
-806 YGQNNVWMVQM
+806 YGKKNIWVVQM
-817 GREELD
+817 GRAETD

-834 ALDIIFEEDSVH
+834 ALDVTFGEDSVH
-846 LTSLRGDSIDF
+846 LTSLRGESVDF
-857 GWQGPL
+857 GWEGPL
-863 LVNEQEQ
+863 LVNEKE
-870 EIGGFLHFDNPYSST
+870 EPVSGFLHFDNPYSST

>member
-1 MSTQLDAQPTEESNE
+1 MSTEMDALPAGESRE
-16 SGAEG
+16 SEAEG
-21 QMALTPVWQESTLQ
+21 QMSLTPVWQESALQ

-40 DWLVAGPLATPL
+40 DWLVAGPLATPISK
-52 ADIEG
+52 IEG
-57 FNGPNFKERIAADF
+57 YTGPDYKSRIVADVRAAAAAGG
-71 RTATGKVGKAQD
+71 TD
-83 PAVPGAGEIFA
+83 PEGAIPASPEVFA
-94 SALERHS
+94 GALERHS
-101 FVPDHDGTKWRV
+101 FVPDRDETKWRV

-135 SWAYCVL
+135 AWAFCVL
-142 EVGGARD
+142 DVSNACE
-149 VTFALTTN
+149 VTFSLTTN
-157 GPADIWVNGEHC
+157 GPADIWVNGEQCRRVEHF
-169 HRAERFQH
+169 RH
-177 QLPATVSFA
+177 QLPETVSFPA
-186 ARLKEGRNEIGI
+186 KLKEGRNEVGV

-209 YVMALQVADDQGTD
+209 YVMALQLTGQEDGGGKLLDNIRVL
-223 SAHERRG
+223 
-230 DKAFDDCKVF
+230 

-245 RPESRRKTLESL
+245 RPASRRQTLESI
-257 FEQAYLERDLYS
+257 FDQAYLDRDIYS

-275 VRWPGDEPVTDD
+275 VRWPEGQAVTDD

-292 QRKGGRIYSE
+292 MRKGGRIYSE
-302 HHTKGESREEVVLGT
+302 HHTKGETREEVVLGT
-317 AFQFPQDDYQI
+317 AFQFPQDDYEVF
-328 MLFPNPEHYYTNDLR
+328 LFPNPEHYYVNDLR
-343 VERMLDIHIVGN
+343 VERRLDVHIVGN
-355 TEYSTERYG
+355 SEYSTERYG
-364 TYQGR
+364 TYPQR

-374 LGAARRGAEDSV
+374 LNAARRGAEGSI
-386 FSEIAAM
+386 FAEIAAM

-399 NLNEQVILDSIAS
+399 NLNEQVILDCIAS

-445 EPLQSC
+445 EPLQNC
-451 FQNFRYWMDQPGADA
+451 FQGFRYWMDQPGADA

-486 QLLPDELFA
+486 QLLPDELFT
-495 NAGLTGSEHRS
+495 NAGLTGSEHRA

-530 TYFEED
+530 TYYEED

-576 GSSHGRTYAPYIK
+576 GSSHGRTYAPFIK

-603 WGKGIFNGSIRGTVS
+603 WGKGIFNRCIRGTVS

-650 QLEAWCDREEGE
+650 QLEAWCDREEGAWE
-662 WAVDK
+662 VNK
-667 VTYKTP
+667 VTHKTP
-673 DYMLSSAQD
+673 DYMLCSAQD
-682 YRPGRFGYQQHIWQA
+682 FRPGESGYQQHIWQA
-697 TLAPEAVVFVTHP
+697 TFSPEAVVFVTHP

-732 VAQWKDLLVAVH
+732 AAQWKDLLVAVH
-744 QLPEDDWL
+744 RLPEDDWL
-752 GFTHAYFPVYA
+752 GFTHAYFPTFA
-763 FDEHEIRDGWAC
+763 FDEHEIRAGWAC
-775 ARVGEGYL
+775 ARVGDGYL
-783 AITASAGFT
+783 AITASAGLT
-792 LTESGKSAFRELRS
+792 LTETGRSAFRELRS
-806 YGQNNVWMVQM
+806 YGQNNIWVVQM
-817 GREELD
+817 GRAETD

-834 ALDIIFEEDSVH
+834 ALDVTFGEDSVH
-846 LTSLRGDSIDF
+846 LTSLRGESIDF
-857 GWQGPL
+857 GWEGPL
-863 LVNEQEQ
+863 LVNEKE
-870 EIGGFLHFDNPYSST
+870 EPVSGFLHFDNPYSST

>member
-1 MSTQLDAQPTEESNE
+1 MSTEMDAQPAGESKQSE
-16 SGAEG
+16 ADG
-21 QMALTPVWQESTLQ
+21 QMSSTPVWQQSALQ

-40 DWLVAGPLATPL
+40 DWLVAGPLATPVAEVDGYTGPDDKNRIV
-52 ADIEG
+52 ADVRAAAAASGSSSEG
-57 FNGPNFKERIAADF
+57 AI
-71 RTATGKVGKAQD
+71 
-83 PAVPGAGEIFA
+83 PASPEVFAG
-94 SALERHS
+94 ALERHS
-101 FVPDHDGTKWRV
+101 FVPDREETRWRV
-113 VRCLDDHFVDLSTFH
+113 VRCLDDHFVDVSTFQ
-128 HTPHYLQ
+128 HTPHFLQ
-135 SWAYCVL
+135 AWAYCVL
-142 EVGGARD
+142 DVPGACE

-157 GPADIWVNGEHC
+157 GPADIWVNEEQY
-169 HRAERFQH
+169 HRVDHFHH
-177 QLPATVSFA
+177 QLPETVSFPA
-186 ARLKEGRNEIGI
+186 KLKEGRNEVKV

-209 YVMALQVADDQGTD
+209 YVMALQLTDLKAEGLNSLDDF
-223 SAHERRG
+223 R
-230 DKAFDDCKVF
+230 VL

-245 RPESRRKTLESL
+245 RPANRRQTLESI
-257 FEQAYLERDLYS
+257 FDQAYLDRDVYS

-275 VRWPGDEPVTDD
+275 VRWPDGQPVTDD

-292 QRKGGRIYSE
+292 MRKGGRIYSE
-302 HHTKGESREEVVLGT
+302 HHTKGEQREEVVLGT
-317 AFQFPQDDYQI
+317 AFQFPQDDYEVF
-328 MLFPNPEHYYTNDLR
+328 LFPNPEHYYVNDLR
-343 VERMLDIHIVGN
+343 VERRLDIHIVGN
-355 TEYSTERYG
+355 SEYSTERYG
-364 TYQGR
+364 TYPQR

-374 LGAARRGAEDSV
+374 LNAARRGAEGSI
-386 FSEIAAM
+386 FAEIAAM

-399 NLNEQVILDSIAS
+399 NLNEQVILDCIAS

-445 EPLQSC
+445 EPLQNC
-451 FQNFRYWMDQPGADA
+451 FQGFRYWMDQPGADA

-495 NAGLTGSEHRS
+495 NASLTGSEHRA

-589 DAFREPTSGITRLL
+589 DAFREPTSGVTRLL
-603 WGKGIFNGSIRGTVS
+603 WGKGIFNRSIRGTVS

-662 WAVDK
+662 WEVNK

-673 DYMLSSAQD
+673 DYMLCSAQD
-682 YRPGRFGYQQHIWQA
+682 FRPGESGYQQHIWQA
-697 TLAPEAVVFVTHP
+697 TLSPEAVVFVTHP

-732 VAQWKDLLVAVH
+732 AAQWKDLLVAVH
-744 QLPEDDWL
+744 RLPEDDWL
-752 GFTHAYFPVYA
+752 GFTHAYFPIYA
-763 FDEHEIRDGWAC
+763 FDEHEFRDGWAC

-783 AITASAGFT
+783 AITASAGLT
-792 LTESGKSAFRELRS
+792 LTESGKSAYRELRS
-806 YGQNNVWMVQM
+806 HGRNSSWVVQM
-817 GREELD
+817 GRAEID

-834 ALDIIFEEDSVH
+834 ALDITFGEDSVH
-846 LTSLRGDSIDF
+846 LTSLRGESIDF

-863 LVNEQEQ
+863 LVNEKE
-870 EIGGFLHFDNPYSST
+870 EPTSGFLHFDNPYSST

>member
-1 MSTQLDAQPTEESNE
+1 MNTELDAQPAGEANGPE
-16 SGAEG
+16 AEG
-21 QMALTPVWQESTLQ
+21 QMALTPVWQESALQ

-40 DWLVAGPLATPL
+40 DWLVAGPLATPIVQVEGYTGPDYKNRIV
-52 ADIEG
+52 ADVRAAAAAGGNGEEG
-57 FNGPNFKERIAADF
+57 AIAASAEVF
-71 RTATGKVGKAQD
+71 
-83 PAVPGAGEIFA
+83 AG
-94 SALERHS
+94 ALERLS
-101 FVPDHDGTKWRV
+101 FVADREETRWRV
-113 VRCLDDHFVDLSTFH
+113 VRCLDDHFVDLSTFE

-135 SWAYCVL
+135 AWAFCVL
-142 EVGGARD
+142 EVAD
-149 VTFALTTN
+149 ACEVTFSLTTN
-157 GPADIWVNGEHC
+157 GPADIWVNGEECQRVEHF
-169 HRAERFQH
+169 HH
-177 QLPATVSFA
+177 QLPETVSFPA
-186 ARLKEGRNEIGI
+186 KLKAGRNEIGV

-209 YVMALQVADDQGTD
+209 YVMALKLTGQ
-223 SAHERRG
+223 SEG
-230 DKAFDDCKVF
+230 DRKSVDNFRV
-240 LPTSV
+240 LVPTSV
-245 RPESRRKTLESL
+245 RPASRRQTLESI
-257 FEQAYLERDLYS
+257 FDQAFLDRDVYS

-275 VRWPGDEPVTDD
+275 VSWPDGQAVTDD

-292 QRKGGRIYSE
+292 MRKGGRIYSE
-302 HHTKGESREEVVLGT
+302 HHTKGEEREEVVLGT
-317 AFQFPQDDYQI
+317 AFQFPQDDYEVF
-328 MLFPNPEHYYTNDLR
+328 LFPNPEHYYVNDLR
-343 VERMLDIHIVGN
+343 VERRLDVYVVGN
-355 TEYSTERYG
+355 NEYSTERYG
-364 TYQGR
+364 TYPQR

-374 LGAARRGAEDSV
+374 LNAARRGAEGNV

-399 NLNEQVILDSIAS
+399 NLNEQVVLDCIAS

-428 GMAGRYIEEE
+428 GMAGRYIEEP
-438 GFPQSLV
+438 GFPQALV
-445 EPLQSC
+445 EPLQDC
-451 FQNFRYWMDQPGADA
+451 FVNFRYWMDQPGADA

-486 QLLPDELFA
+486 QLLPEELFT
-495 NAGLTGSEHRS
+495 NAGLTGSEHRA

-576 GSSHGRTYAPYIK
+576 GSSHGRTYSRFIK
-589 DAFREPTSGITRLL
+589 DGFREPTSGIARLL
-603 WGKGIFNGSIRGTVS
+603 WGKGIFNRSIRGIVS

-645 ERHAG
+645 ERHGG
-650 QLEAWCDREEGE
+650 QLESWCDREEGSWE
-662 WAVDK
+662 VNK

-673 DYMLSSAQD
+673 DYMLCSAQD
-682 YRPGRFGYQQHIWQA
+682 YRPGESGYQQHIWQA
-697 TLAPEAVVFVTHP
+697 TFSPEAVVFVTHP

-732 VAQWKDLLVAVH
+732 AAQWKDLLVSVH
-744 QLPEDDWL
+744 QLPEDDWM
-752 GFTHAYFPVYA
+752 GFTHAYFPIYA

-775 ARVGEGYL
+775 ARVGDGYL
-783 AITASAGFT
+783 AMTASAGLT
-792 LTESGKSAFRELRS
+792 LTETGRSAFRELRS
-806 YGQNNVWMVQM
+806 YGQNNIWVVQM
-817 GREELD
+817 GREETD

-834 ALDIIFEEDSVH
+834 GLDVTFGEDSVH
-846 LTSLRGDSIDF
+846 LTSLRGESIDF
-857 GWQGPL
+857 GWEGPL
-863 LVNEQEQ
+863 LVNESE
-870 EIGGFLHFDNPYSST
+870 EPTSGFLHFDNPYSST